1 MEASSRLTSS
11 GSGDGTLMQV
21 WEKRAGGGGWG
32 GGEAASRRAG
42 HSGLASGAR
51 GWWWNS
57 GDDASLGR
65 ADSLLPVSGTAGP
78 RLQR

>member
-11 GSGDGTLMQV
+11 GSGDGTLIQV
-21 WEKRAGGGGWG
+21 WEKRAGRGVGGG

-78 RLQR
+78 R